1 MATKR
6 IYSISSSSSPVIYP
20 SALANPCVSCRQAPP
35 VYPSA
40 LANPCIYCRPLP
52 AAFPSALAE
61 RVDLADV
68 FCETTRNKFQERCN
82 LDALLME
89 GLDAEVERYIR
100 EFLSSAPNGTGFYYP
115 RYEVTRS
122 LEHGSPH
129 ISYLVRPYYNYMIRK
144 GLNSRRFVTLTK
156 KKIF

>member
-6 IYSISSSSSPVIYP
+6 IYSCRGAPIYP
-20 SALANPCVSCRQAPP
+20 SALANPCVYCSQPP
-35 VYPSA
+35 VVYPSA
-40 LANPCIYCRPLP
+40 LANPCMYCRPLP

-68 FCETTRNKFQERCN
+68 FSEATRRKCEERCN
-82 LDALLME
+82 LDAILME

-100 EFLSSAPNGTGFYYP
+100 EFLSTATRGTGFYYP
-115 RYEVTRS
+115 RYEVTGS

-129 ISYLVRPYYNYMIRK
+129 VSYLVRPYYNYIIKR
-144 GLNSRRFVTLTK
+144 GLNARRFGTLTK
-156 KKIF
+156 KQIF